1 MGSTIIGLCGF
12 KGSGKDTVGNCLKQ
26 FGFEKDSFAK
36 PLKDICSTIFGW
48 DRSLLEGDTSTS
60 REWRERTDP
69 WWSERLGILDF
80 SPRLAMQLVGTNSLR
95 RGLSQD
101 IWVASLENRVI
112 QASTPTV
119 IVDCRFPN
127 EMDVV
132 RNQGG
137 QVLWVKSDIPQWY
150 DLAKTVADTI
160 YEEHLGSKDPGT
172 YLVQHVRELATLEQL
187 GVHESEW
194 MWLGYPVDYVI
205 QNDGS
210 LSQLYNLVETWY
222 NDTD

>member
-1 MGSTIIGLCGF
+1 MGKQIIGLCGF

-36 PLKDICSTIFGW
+36 PLKDICSIIFGW
-48 DRSLLEGDTSTS
+48 NRALLEGDTETS
-60 REWRERTDP
+60 RVWRETTDQ
-69 WWSERLGILDF
+69 WWSDRLGIPDF

-95 RGLSQD
+95 RGLSQG
-101 IWVASLENRVI
+101 IWVASLENRLI
-112 QASTPTV
+112 QTPGNTV

-137 QVLWVKSDIPQWY
+137 KVLWVKSEMPSWY
-150 DLAKTVADTI
+150 DMAKTVADTV
-160 YEEHLGSKDPGT
+160 YEEHLGLKDPGT
-172 YLVQHVRELATLEQL
+172 HQVQHVRELATLKQL

-194 MWLGYPVDYVI
+194 MWLGYPVDSVI
-205 QNDGS
+205 QNNGT
-210 LSQLYNLVETWY
+210 LSQLYKLVETWY
-222 NDTD
+222 EQT